1 MSPKAAAD
9 SSDPSGSD
17 TAPQPGQAAPDGS
30 TTTRPVGADEPF
42 ETRQIESSLDRLTRR
57 QAGRRSKSRT
67 ETRRGRYVRSRPAEG
82 RYDDIALD
90 ATLRS
95 AAIRQ
100 APIEAE
106 EAVKVE
112 LEDVQR
118 KERERRAGNLILFMV
133 DASWSMATAERLK
146 VAKRAV
152 LSLLVDAYQRRDR
165 VGLAVFRRRGT
176 DVVLPFTNSVTRA
189 ETLLRDIA
197 VGGKTPLSHA
207 LHTADRLFEAAL
219 RRDPT
224 AMPLLVLLTDG
235 AGNISLTG
243 RPPQEEVH
251 ALAGALKRRGV
262 RSIVIDLYNRTRFY
276 PNSPAEELARALGG
290 ELYSVAALHAD
301 GLIDRVR
308 AELDGS

>member
-1 MSPKAAAD
+1 M
-9 SSDPSGSD
+9 
-17 TAPQPGQAAPDGS
+17 
-30 TTTRPVGADEPF
+30 
-42 ETRQIESSLDRLTRR
+42 
-57 QAGRRSKSRT
+57 SRT
-67 ETRRGRYVRSRPAEG
+67 ETLRGRYVRSRPAEG
-82 RYDDIALD
+82 RYDDIAFD
-90 ATLRS
+90 ATLRT
-95 AAIRQ
+95 AAMRQ
-100 APIEAE
+100 SPLGEDE
-106 EAVKVE
+106 SVRVE
-112 LEDVQR
+112 LEDIQR

-152 LSLLVDAYQRRDR
+152 MSLLVDAYQRRDR

-207 LHTADRLFEAAL
+207 LHTADQLFEAAL

-235 AGNISLTG
+235 AGNISLSG
-243 RPPQEEVH
+243 RPPAEEMH
-251 ALAGALKRRGV
+251 LLAGALKQRGV

-276 PNSPAEELARALGG
+276 PNSPAEELAVALGG
-290 ELYSVAALHAD
+290 ELYSVASLHAD
-301 GLIDRVR
+301 GVIDRVR
-308 AELDGS
+308 AELDGA